1 MNEIKIILP
10 PNLDAALNKFYAVQ
24 EPDRFFAGHLEA
36 QLRQRQRELVSQ
48 KRKFHFSFADKRSTM
63 LQKLRAQPILA
74 FFFAILTLLALTG
87 IVYAVGRLTGFIP
100 GFGFTA
106 EGETVYV
113 LAEPVE
119 SNAGGITLHV
129 DQAVSGKDQFWVEL
143 TVEGDGL
150 PERDFSTPEFSDAF
164 VQQPD
169 HEPVKVQGSV
179 SSWITENETE
189 MSFKFPALVDQ
200 PQEVT
205 LLIEDLY
212 GQGDFTLSLKL
223 EPVEEGEVVPV
234 PTEADIPQHSEIHEG
249 VQLVLDNIAV
259 DSEKTVFQVS
269 LHIDQPHSGVIGS
282 WNVTLS
288 DEDGVLYPLT
298 DITPEMIATTG
309 EAHIYK
315 TIPFDG
321 TEKLVLTLVP
331 FPPSD
336 TLSMYMDFAVDS
348 PSFTFDPGENPE
360 IGQTWELNQELSAG
374 NFDLKVIS
382 ATAMTDEPGLNLAD
396 ETGLV
401 FEIEPSPSVSAVMF
415 YSSDPLV
422 TGAGTAPVQSGNI
435 TAIVNFS
442 HLPDHPIEI
451 QLRRVYY
458 QAKGTWQIYWQPPA
472 APLKGATVPTPTTV
486 PTMLPLPSATPIT
499 DNPLLFE
506 VKQLAD
512 RFDAPFQQGPGWV
525 HVVQETTS
533 DPRGGQAYP
542 PAYLK
547 SERWYEVDEEGY
559 VTRMVWLDYNSD
571 EKIIQQSATVGD
583 YSVNFTTGNSGFNNG
598 SRYRFSLDTLTQSL
612 SNAAQ
617 NDTRVLREASTC
629 ENGKPCL
636 LITMQNNFAS
646 TVQNPGEEQAFAGS
660 GQHVWIDLE
669 TGQQVKSQSFWL
681 LENGNESITS
691 TENIVLVEKMDTPPQ
706 KILDILS
713 RVIIVP

>member
-1 MNEIKIILP
+1 MNEINKILP
-10 PNLDAALNKFYAVQ
+10 PNLDAVLNKFYAVQ
-24 EPDRFFAGHLEA
+24 EPDPFFAGHLEA
-36 QLRQRQRELVSQ
+36 QLRQRQRELISQ
-48 KRKFHFSFADKRSTM
+48 KRKFRFSFADKRRAM

-119 SNAGGITLHV
+119 SSAGGITLHV
-129 DQAVSGKDQFWVEL
+129 DQAVSGEDQFWVEL
-143 TVEGDGL
+143 TVEGEGL
-150 PERDFSTPEFSDAF
+150 SEWDFATPEFSNAF

-169 HEPVKVQGSV
+169 HEPVKEQGSG
-179 SSWITENETE
+179 SSGITEDEAE
-189 MSFKFPALVDQ
+189 MHFKFPALVDQ

-212 GQGDFTLSLKL
+212 GQEDFTLSLKL
-223 EPVEEGEVVPV
+223 RPVEEGEVVPV
-234 PTEADIPQHSEIHEG
+234 PTEANIPQRSEIHEG
-249 VQLVLDNIAV
+249 VQLVLDNVAV

-269 LHIDQPHSGVIGS
+269 LHIDQPHTGVIGS

-288 DEDGVLYPLT
+288 DEDGVLYPLN

-336 TLSMYMDFAVDS
+336 TLSMSMDFAVDS
-348 PSFTFDPGENPE
+348 PSFIFDPGENPE
-360 IGQTWELNQELSAG
+360 IGQIWELNQALSAG
-374 NFDLKVIS
+374 NFDLKVIRV
-382 ATAMTDEPGLNLAD
+382 TAMTD

-401 FEIEPSPSVSAVMF
+401 FEIEPGPSVSAVMF

-422 TGAGTAPVQSGNI
+422 TGAGTAPVQSGNVTTVI
-435 TAIVNFS
+435 NLS
-442 HLPDHPIEI
+442 GLPDHPIEI
-451 QLRRVYY
+451 QLLRVYY
-458 QAKGTWQIYWQPPA
+458 QAKGTWQIHWQPPA
-472 APLKGATVPTPTTV
+472 APLKDATAPTPTAV
-486 PTMLPLPSATPIT
+486 PTLFPLPTATPIT
-499 DNPLLFE
+499 DNPLLLE

-512 RFDAPFQQGPGWV
+512 KFDAPFQKGPGWV
-525 HVVQETTS
+525 HVVQETAGDS
-533 DPRGGQAYP
+533 GQAYP

-547 SERWYEVDEEGY
+547 SERWYEIDKEGY
-559 VTRMVWLDYNSD
+559 VASMVWLDYNSD
-571 EKIIQQSATVGD
+571 EQIIQQSATVGD

-617 NDTRVLREASTC
+617 SGTRVLRENSTC

-636 LITMQNNFAS
+636 LITLQNNFAS
-646 TVQNPGEEQAFAGS
+646 AVQNPGEEQAFSGS

-681 LENGNESITS
+681 LENGDESFTS
-691 TENIVLVEKMDTPPQ
+691 TQSIVLVEKMDTPPQ

>member
-1 MNEIKIILP
+1 MNEINTILP
-10 PNLDAALNKFYAVQ
+10 PNLDAVLNKFYAAQ
-24 EPDRFFAGHLEA
+24 EPDAIFAGHLEA

-48 KRKFHFSFADKRSTM
+48 KQKFRFSFADKRRAM
-63 LQKLRAQPILA
+63 IQKLRTQPILA

-119 SNAGGITLHV
+119 SSAGGITLHV
-129 DQAVSGKDQFWVEL
+129 DQAVSGEDQFWIKL
-143 TVEGDGL
+143 TAEGEGL
-150 PERDFSTPEFSDAF
+150 SEWDFATPEFSNAL

-169 HEPVKVQGSV
+169 HEPVKVQGSG
-179 SSWITENETE
+179 SSITENEAE
-189 MSFKFPALVDQ
+189 MHFDFPALVDQ

-212 GQGDFTLSLKL
+212 GQEDFTLSLKL
-223 EPVEEGEVVPV
+223 KPVEEGEVVPV
-234 PTEADIPQHSEIHEG
+234 PTEANIPQRSEIHEG

-288 DEDGVLYPLT
+288 DEDGALYPLT
-298 DITPEMIATTG
+298 DITPEMIASTG

-321 TEKLVLTLVP
+321 TEKLVLTLVS

-336 TLSMYMDFAVDS
+336 TLSMFMDFAVDS

-360 IGQTWELNQELSAG
+360 IGQIWELNQELSAG

-401 FEIEPSPSVSAVMF
+401 FEIEPGPSVSAVMF
-415 YSSDPLV
+415 SSPDPLV

-435 TAIVNFS
+435 TAVINLS
-442 HLPDHPIEI
+442 SLPDHPIEI
-451 QLRRVYY
+451 QLKRVYY
-458 QAKGTWQIYWQPPA
+458 QAKGTWQIHWQPPA
-472 APLKGATVPTPTTV
+472 APLKDATAPIPTAVPTL
-486 PTMLPLPSATPIT
+486 LPLPTTTPIT
-499 DNPLLFE
+499 DNPLLLE

-512 RFDAPFQQGPGWV
+512 KFDAPFQQGPGWV

-533 DPRGGQAYP
+533 DPRDGQAYP

-547 SERWYEVDEEGY
+547 SELWYEVDKEGY

-571 EKIIQQSATVGD
+571 EQIIQQSATVGD

-617 NDTRVLREASTC
+617 SGTRVLRENSTC

-636 LITMQNNFAS
+636 LITLQDAFAS
-646 TVQNPGEEQAFAGS
+646 AVQNPGEEQAFSGS
-660 GQHVWIDLE
+660 GQRVWIDLE
-669 TGQQVKSQSFWL
+669 TGQQAKQQSFWA
-681 LENGNESITS
+681 LEDGSESITS
-691 TENIVLVEKMDTPPQ
+691 TKRTVMVEKVDAPPQ
-706 KILDILS
+706 NILNILS
-713 RVIIVP
+713 KVIIVP